1 MSRIGDLQCDIDIE
15 DEVAMALYN
24 VYKTRI
30 ENDYD
35 WHGLTQA
42 CRDNHDSYVKEYG
55 ASEPE
60 RWAEDRELSSYSECL
75 GTCFSLAPSG
85 KYYTP
90 FANSNV
96 DVKDVILDAAWYDA
110 LDDVAESHDMYIT
123 SGEGDPCDIFIV
135 LE

>member
-1 MSRIGDLQCDIDIE
+1 MNRINDLQCE
-15 DEVAMALYN
+15 KEAMALYSA
-24 VYKTRI
+24 YKIEI

-35 WHGLTQA
+35 WDGLAQA

-55 ASEPE
+55 DSEPN
-60 RWAEDRELSSYSECL
+60 RWAEDGELSSYSECL

-96 DVKDVILDAAWYDA
+96 DTWDVIRDAAWYDA
-110 LDDVAESHDMYIT
+110 LDDVTESHGMYVA
-123 SGEGDPCDIFIV
+123 SGEGDPCDIFVV
-135 LE
+135 LG